1 MPDLRVLYVNQAAQ
15 ASGAERSLLALIEGL
30 EGKVSPM
37 VACPEGELSAE
48 LRALGIEAIPIRGTE
63 ASFRLHPLHTSR
75 GLLEM
80 LQSSLQVRRIVK
92 RLSPDLVHANTTR
105 AALLALLA
113 RDRSGPPVVA
123 HIRDWAPEGGIP
135 DLVLSLIARR
145 ADAVVAN
152 SAYVA
157 DRFGDRSGRRPVRVV
172 HNPIDLGRF
181 DPRED
186 GGPVRAELGIPE
198 DSVVLTLVAQISP
211 IKGQDDAIRIL
222 ADLTASGSDVVLLL
236 AGSVKFAS
244 AGAHVDNVGFA
255 ERLPALAAELG
266 VEDRVRFLGERSDVP
281 SLLAATDVLL
291 MPFWQD
297 AFGRVAVEAMAMSVP
312 VVAANV
318 GGPTEI
324 VRAGIDG
331 LLLPPR
337 DPAAWSVA
345 LRPLVGSRERREAMG
360 REGRERARDFS
371 VEKHA
376 NAILGVYEGLANTG
390 DQLLQRSP

>member
-1 MPDLRVLYVNQAAQ
+1 MSDLRVLYVNQAAQ
-15 ASGAERSLLALIEGL
+15 VSGAERSLLALIKGL
-30 EGKVSPM
+30 EGKVSPT

-48 LRALGIEAIPIRGTE
+48 LRASGIETIPIRGTE

-80 LQSSLQVRRIVK
+80 FQSSLQVRRIVK
-92 RLSPDLVHANTTR
+92 RLSPDIVHANTTR

-113 RDRSGPPVVA
+113 RNRAGPPVVA
-123 HIRDWAPEGGIP
+123 HIRDWAPEGGLP
-135 DLVLSLIARR
+135 DLVLSLIGRR

-157 DRFGDRSGRRPVRVV
+157 DRFGDRPARRAVRVI

-181 DPRED
+181 DPEED
-186 GGPVRAELGIPE
+186 GGPVRAELGVAKGT
-198 DSVVLTLVAQISP
+198 VVLTVVAQISP
-211 IKGQDDAIRIL
+211 IKGQDHAIRVL

-255 ERLPALAAELG
+255 EKLPGLASELG

-281 SLLAATDVLL
+281 GLLAATDILL

-297 AFGRVAVEAMAMSVP
+297 AFGRVAVEAMAMFVP

-324 VRAGIDG
+324 VRDGIDG

-337 DPAAWSVA
+337 DPGAWSVA
-345 LRPLVGSRERREAMG
+345 LRALVGSRDRREAMG

-371 VEKHA
+371 LEKHA
-376 NAILGVYEGLANTG
+376 DGILGVYEGLTSTG
-390 DQLLQRSP
+390 GKLP